1 LSQKRSKQRK
11 EIYEIQASFCKA
23 LAHPVRLEI
32 FDLLSQGE
40 KTVSEI
46 VDAVGLP
53 QSTISQHLA
62 FMRRLRIVKAR
73 REGVNVYYSL
83 AYPELKKACD
93 IIREVVVKMIREMP
107 SLLEEIDEE
116 SS

>member
-1 LSQKRSKQRK
+1 MSQVRSKQKK

-23 LAHPVRLEI
+23 LAHPIRLEI
-32 FDLLSQGE
+32 FDILSKGE

-46 VDAVGLP
+46 VEATGLP
-53 QSTISQHLA
+53 QSTVSQHLA
-62 FMRRLRIVKAR
+62 FMRRLHVVKAR

-93 IIREVVVKMIREMP
+93 IIRGVVVRMLKEMP
-107 SLLEEIDEE
+107 SILNEDVE
-116 SS
+116 S